1 MKIVCIDKTSIRI
14 RNGKELGLFDQELK
28 TTKINL
34 LNALMNKM
42 DNMQEQIGS
51 INRDGNPKKE
61 SNRNA
66 RNKKWYSRN
75 EECF

>member
-1 MKIVCIDKTSIRI
+1 MHRQNKHQNQKWQGV
-14 RNGKELGLFDQELK
+14 GLFDQELK

-42 DNMQEQIGS
+42 DNMQEQRGS

-75 EECF
+75 EERF